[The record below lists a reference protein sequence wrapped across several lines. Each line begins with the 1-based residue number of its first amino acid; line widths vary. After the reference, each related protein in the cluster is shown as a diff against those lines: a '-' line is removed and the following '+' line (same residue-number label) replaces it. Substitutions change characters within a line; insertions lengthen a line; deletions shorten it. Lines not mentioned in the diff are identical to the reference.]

1 MNDDPAVM
9 AALADRIAV
18 RMTDRR
24 VLVVGGGITGLAAA
38 ARLVDESDV
47 DVEVWEAG
55 DRLGGKIATS
65 PFGGLD
71 HVDEGADAYLRR
83 VPHAV
88 AFARTVGLD
97 SGDLTSPTG
106 ATAMVWFD
114 RMHAIPGGIVLGVP
128 ASVRPFVTTSL
139 LSWKGKLRAAAE
151 PFLPRTDPDDSI
163 GALIRG
169 RFGFEVHDRLVDS
182 LVGSIYATDTDHASL
197 AAVPQLAELAER
209 HRSLLLGGRAA
220 RRRAAAAPTAGG
232 PIFDAP
238 ARGMAALVDAAGQY
252 VTERGGRIR
261 IGRPV
266 EAIEQDGA
274 TWVVD
279 GVRFDAVI
287 VATPARNAAGLLARA
302 APEAAGGLGSFESAD
317 VTLVRLLLPAGAIP
331 AEVVNGHSGYLVPKS
346 RQRFVTAVSFGSQKW
361 AHWRLPDGS
370 QILRVSLGRD
380 GLPVAQLDDQAV
392 TDTVIAEV
400 GGHLGVD
407 LQPATAAITRWT
419 GAFPQYRPHHSD
431 RVAAIERALPAG
443 IHLAGASY
451 RGIGI
456 PACIADGVRA
466 AGQAIDGL
474 GR

>member
-1 MNDDPAVM
+1 
-9 AALADRIAV
+9 
-18 RMTDRR
+18 MTGRR
-24 VLVVGGGITGLAAA
+24 VLVVGGGISGLAAA
-38 ARLVDESDV
+38 AHLVDAP
-47 DVEVWEAG
+47 DVEVELWEAG
-55 DRLGGKIATS
+55 ERLGGKIATS

-88 AFARTVGLD
+88 AFARKVGLGP
-97 SGDLTSPTG
+97 GDLTSPTE
-106 ATAMVWFD
+106 ATAMVWYD
-114 RMHAIPGGIVLGVP
+114 GMHAIPGGIVLGVP
-128 ASVRPFVTTSL
+128 ASVRPFITTSL

-163 GALIRG
+163 GALIRA

-197 AAVPQLAELAER
+197 ATVPQLAELAER
-209 HRSLLLGGRAA
+209 DRSLLLGGRAA

-238 ARGMAALVDAAGQY
+238 SRGMAALVAAAADY
-252 VTERGGRIR
+252 VTGHSGRIR
-261 IGRPV
+261 TDRPA
-266 EAIEQDGA
+266 ESIERAGSRFIADDEQ
-274 TWVVD
+274 
-279 GVRFDAVI
+279 FDAVVI
-287 VATPARNAAGLLARA
+287 ATPARHAAGLLTEV
-302 APEAAGGLGSFESAD
+302 APQAAGELGAFETAD
-317 VTLVRLLLPAGAIP
+317 VTLVRLRLPARAIP
-331 AEVVNGHSGYLVPKS
+331 ADIVSRHSGYLVPKS

-380 GLPVAQLDDQAV
+380 GLPVTHLDDNAV
-392 TDTVIAEV
+392 IDAVLTEV

-407 LQPATAAITRWT
+407 LQPAEVAITRWT
-419 GAFPQYRPHHSD
+419 GAFPQYRPHHPD
-431 RVAAIERALPAG
+431 RVTAIERELPAG

-451 RGIGI
+451 RGLGI
-456 PACIADGVRA
+456 PACIADGARA

>member
-1 MNDDPAVM
+1 
-9 AALADRIAV
+9 
-18 RMTDRR
+18 MTDRR

-65 PFGGLD
+65 SFGGLD

-88 AFARTVGLD
+88 AFARKVGLD
-97 SGDLTSPTG
+97 GDDVTSPTG

-114 RMHAIPGGIVLGVP
+114 RMHPIPGGIVLGVP

-197 AAVPQLAELAER
+197 AAVPQLAELAR
-209 HRSLLLGGRAA
+209 RDRSLLLGGRAA

-238 ARGMAALVDAAGQY
+238 AHGMATLVDAAGQY
-252 VTERGGRIR
+252 VTGRGGHIST
-261 IGRPV
+261 GRPV
-266 EAIEQDGA
+266 EVIEQDGA
-274 TWVVD
+274 AWIVD
-279 GVRFDAVI
+279 GERFDAVV
-287 VATPARNAAGLLARA
+287 VATPARHAAALLAKV
-302 APEAAGGLGSFESAD
+302 APEASGELGAFESAD

-331 AEVVNGHSGYLVPKS
+331 AEIVHGHSGYLVPKS

-361 AHWRLPDGS
+361 AHWQLPDGS
-370 QILRVSLGRD
+370 QLLRVSLGRD
-380 GLPVAQLDDQAV
+380 GLPVAQLDDQATIDAV
-392 TDTVIAEV
+392 LGEV

-407 LQPATAAITRWT
+407 LQPTEVAITRWT
-419 GAFPQYRPHHSD
+419 GAFPQYRPHHID
-431 RVAAIERALPAG
+431 RVAAIERALPPG

-456 PACIADGVRA
+456 PACIADGQRG